1 MKLSIDLKRLF
12 SFQRKELSVSP
23 SLGYTPVPGAGGG
36 GWWRIWESY
45 PGSWQQNVAIDR
57 DTVLAYSTVYACV
70 TLIAQDIGKMRLKL
84 MEQLANRIWKEID
97 SPAFSP
103 VLRKPN
109 HFQTRIKFLE
119 YWISSKLLN
128 GNAYILKVRDDRNVV
143 KALYVLDPN
152 RVRPYVSP
160 DGSVFYVLKT
170 DNLAGDALGKLSI
183 QYSYLMGGQTFN
195 ATDVVVPAREIIHDP
210 MVCLYHPLCGVS
222 PITACGLAAMIG
234 SRIQSASTK
243 FFENMAQPGGIL
255 TAPGSISDTTALRL
269 KDYWETNFTG
279 ANAGRVAVVGDGL
292 KYERLT
298 ATAVDSQLIEQ
309 LRLSAETVASVYHV
323 PLYMI
328 GIGPM
333 PTYNNVEALT
343 QQYYSQ
349 CLQALIESLELSM
362 DEGLELVSPTRS
374 YGVELDLDSLLR
386 MDTATRYKSHSDA
399 IGGGWLAPNEAR
411 FKEDLPPVPGGDTPY
426 LQQQNFSLGALGE
439 RDANDPFP
447 KPVAPAAPAPK
458 HIIVQHRT
466 ESVAET
472 SHENL
477 RAFTLAL
484 RETLATELKGAT

>member
-1 MKLSIDLKRLF
+1 MKLDLKRF
-12 SFQRKELSVSP
+12 FVRKDVQKDTSLVPVSN
-23 SLGYTPVPGAGGG
+23 AGH
-36 GWWRIWESY
+36 GWSRIWESY
-45 PGSWQQNVAIDR
+45 PGSWQQNVAVDR

-84 MEQLANRIWKEID
+84 VEQQKNKIWVEIT

-103 VLRKPN
+103 VLKKPN
-109 HFQTRIKFLE
+109 HFQTRIKFIE

-128 GNAYILKVRDDRNVV
+128 GNAYVLKVRDDRNVV
-143 KALYVLDPN
+143 IALYVLDPC
-152 RVRPYVSP
+152 RVKPYVSP

-170 DNLAGDALGKLSI
+170 DNLAGDALSDLRV
-183 QYSYLMGGQTFN
+183 QYSYLSGGQTSSSS
-195 ATDVVVPAREIIHDP
+195 DIVVPAREIIHDP
-210 MVCLYHPLCGVS
+210 MVCLYHPLVGVS
-222 PITACGLAAMIG
+222 PITACSLSAMIG
-234 SRIQSASTK
+234 SRIQGASTK

-255 TAPGSISDTTALRL
+255 TAPGSISDATALRL
-269 KDYWETNFTG
+269 KEYWETNFTG

-309 LRLSAETVASVYHV
+309 LRLSAETIASVYHV

-333 PTYNNVEALT
+333 PTYNNVEALN

-349 CLQALIESLELSM
+349 CLQALIESLELSL
-362 DEGLELVSPTRS
+362 DEGLGLVLQIPE
-374 YGVELDLDSLLR
+374 YGVELDLEGLLR

-399 IGGGWLAPNEAR
+399 IGGGWLSPNEAR
-411 FKEDLPPVPGGDTPY
+411 FREDLPPVPGGDTPY
-426 LQQQNFSLGALGE
+426 LQQQNFGLGALGD
-439 RDANDPFP
+439 RDADKPFAKP
-447 KPVAPAAPAPK
+447 KPAPAAPAPPPEEPK
-458 HIIVQHRT
+458 QIIVQHRT
-466 ESVAET
+466 ESVTET
-472 SHENL
+472 SHESL